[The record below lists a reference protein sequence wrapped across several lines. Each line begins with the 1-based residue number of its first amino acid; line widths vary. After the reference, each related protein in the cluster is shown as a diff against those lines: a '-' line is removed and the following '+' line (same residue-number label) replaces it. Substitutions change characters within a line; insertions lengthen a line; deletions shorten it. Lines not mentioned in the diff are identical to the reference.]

1 MRIAILSWGSLI
13 ESGVARGLQTAS
25 DFSEGGPIL
34 PIEFSRI
41 SQTGERAGCLTL
53 VIDEQN
59 GVNVPTRYAVSYNIN
74 LDLALTNLR
83 IVENISEKFHYTV
96 GYVNLVR
103 NTEREWARICSP
115 VTIKEWARRHD
126 FDAVIWTS
134 LRSNFQKI
142 LEIPFTI
149 DNAVQYVRNLD
160 EPVKSKA
167 MEYINE
173 SPVEIITPVRS
184 ALSNNNTVS
193 PATTPEESESDR
205 ELTLRRFLNRV
216 VRHR

>member
-1 MRIAILSWGSLI
+1 MGKNLFP
-13 ESGVARGLQTAS
+13 VA
-25 DFSEGGPIL
+25 
-34 PIEFSRI
+34 
-41 SQTGERAGCLTL
+41 C
-53 VIDEQN
+53 N
-59 GVNVPTRYAVSYNIN
+59 
-74 LDLALTNLR
+74 
-83 IVENISEKFHYTV
+83 
-96 GYVNLVR
+96 
-103 NTEREWARICSP
+103 
-115 VTIKEWARRHD
+115 TIKEWARRND
-126 FDAVIWTS
+126 FDAVVWTS

-184 ALSNNNTVS
+184 SLRSSNTDS
-193 PATTPEESESDR
+193 LTAIPEESESDG